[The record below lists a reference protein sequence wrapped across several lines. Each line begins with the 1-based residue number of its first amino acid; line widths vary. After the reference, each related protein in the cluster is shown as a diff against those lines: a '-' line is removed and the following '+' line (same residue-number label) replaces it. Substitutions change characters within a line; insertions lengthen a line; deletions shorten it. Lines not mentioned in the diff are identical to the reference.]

1 MDSSNNDCDISNNK
15 VNTIVDES
23 DDQEE
28 QTNTIKHLV
37 CSGGGINGL
46 LFYSLFKE
54 SHSQNIWNLKHI
66 ETYYGTSVGTIV
78 GALILLAKSWEDI
91 DNYLIH
97 RPWEH
102 VFKFDLNILFESI
115 DRRGIYDIRH
125 IQSILAPFI
134 LAREQ
139 TLDITMKEFYEL
151 TGVEFHC
158 ILTEVN
164 HHTQIDV
171 SYKTHPE
178 WKLLEAIYASCSL
191 PFIFAPLLKDDKCYA
206 DGSIIT
212 NCAIKDSIMN
222 GAVPDEIL
230 AVYSLSTPELKDSIN
245 EESSIFDYVGRVM
258 KNIIHLRTSHIYPD
272 VKYAY
277 KVPPLTTDINTIY
290 ELAKDKEKR
299 IELLER
305 GKQYV

>member
-1 MDSSNNDCDISNNK
+1 MDSSNNDYDISNNK
-15 VNTIVDES
+15 VSTII
-23 DDQEE
+23 EE
-28 QTNTIKHLV
+28 TAEKEEHKTIIKHLV
-37 CSGGGINGL
+37 CSGGGINGF

-54 SHSQNIWNLKHI
+54 THSRQIWDIKNI

-78 GALILLAKSWEDI
+78 GTLILLANSWEDI
-91 DNYLIH
+91 DDYLIH
-97 RPWEH
+97 RPWEN
-102 VFKFDLNILFESI
+102 VFKFDLNVLFESV
-115 DRRGIYDIRH
+115 DRMGIYDMRH

-134 LAREQ
+134 LAREK

-151 TGVEFHC
+151 TNVEFHC
-158 ILTEVN
+158 ILTEIN
-164 HHTQIDV
+164 SHTQIDI

-178 WKLLEAIYASCSL
+178 WKLLEAVYASCSL

-206 DGSIIT
+206 DGSIIS
-212 NCAIKDSIMN
+212 NCSIENSIIN
-222 GAVPDEIL
+222 GANPDEML
-230 AVYSLSTPELKDSIN
+230 AVYSLGNAASKVPIN

-258 KNIIHLRTSHIYPD
+258 KNIIHLRTSHVYPE

-277 KVPPLTTDINTIY
+277 KVPTLTTNINTIY

-305 GKQYV
+305 VKQYV